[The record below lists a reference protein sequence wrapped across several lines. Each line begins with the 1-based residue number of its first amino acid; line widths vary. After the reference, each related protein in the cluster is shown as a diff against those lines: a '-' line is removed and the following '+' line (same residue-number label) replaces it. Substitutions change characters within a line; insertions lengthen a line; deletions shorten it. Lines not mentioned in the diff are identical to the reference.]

1 MKDETKS
8 ILCLIAAVVS
18 LAIGAIIEARTGE
31 NIITGWFA
39 VFCLGFG
46 WYSRGAIIKRDAK
59 RSKEE

>member
-39 VFCLGFG
+39 VFV
-46 WYSRGAIIKRDAK
+46 
-59 RSKEE
+59 